1 MGIVRQTM
9 SFLSA
14 ASPPDSADLEEEM
27 LEELVDAETAAD
39 PAVGLVGTLS
49 TYSWSALSWS
59 ARTLRSSYGW
69 ATGSAEQN
77 KLSEAALDDPE
88 SADEIL
94 PGCDTASIPISLL
107 VAGASDPE
115 PLTLDPAI
123 VRDNIVLM
131 NATRLPV
138 TVDVYNRDDIAR
150 VIARRCHTILP
161 SEPCVSPGD

>member
-1 MGIVRQTM
+1 M

-49 TYSWSALSWS
+49 TYSWSALSWG

-77 KLSEAALDDPE
+77 ELSEAALDDPE
-88 SADEIL
+88 SANVAALLDLLLTYCTDCIAAISHISHCHCHLCAIL
-94 PGCDTASIPISLL
+94 SSLL
-107 VAGASDPE
+107 SACICLGIDMHHCHCYTV
-115 PLTLDPAI
+115 
-123 VRDNIVLM
+123 
-131 NATRLPV
+131 LPV
-138 TVDVYNRDDIAR
+138 ADCVCEGNLAR
-150 VIARRCHTILP
+150 L
-161 SEPCVSPGD
+161 